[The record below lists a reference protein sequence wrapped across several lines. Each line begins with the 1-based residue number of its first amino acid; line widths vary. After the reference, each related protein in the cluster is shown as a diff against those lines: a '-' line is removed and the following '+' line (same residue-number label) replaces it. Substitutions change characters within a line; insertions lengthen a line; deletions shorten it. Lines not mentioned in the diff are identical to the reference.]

1 MAAPEGETG
10 LGRSAVPRV
19 APPRS
24 AGLARAVGFGPASV
38 ITCTSP
44 VTWLTSDV
52 WLPALTVTHASLTL
66 VSLLVIIYDACD
78 VNVVFNTLLL
88 KMCYFEHECYCDVCR
103 LWHITLLSHL
113 CYFQRVCHLC
123 HAPLLTRVVWAWCAP
138 DPLGLRALA
147 SLRCGVHTMTGWQ
160 TLAPRLCFLWRQL
173 SRGWGLR
180 WALLEDC
187 ETRHGVL
194 FAFSP
199 AAA

>member
-24 AGLARAVGFGPASV
+24 AGLACAVGFGPASV

-88 KMCYFEHECYCDVCR
+88 KMCYFEHECYCDMCVVCG
-103 LWHITLLSHL
+103 TSHS
-113 CYFQRVCHLC
+113 C
-123 HAPLLTRVVWAWCAP
+123 LTCVTSSMCVTCA
-138 DPLGLRALA
+138 
-147 SLRCGVHTMTGWQ
+147 M
-160 TLAPRLCFLWRQL
+160 
-173 SRGWGLR
+173 
-180 WALLEDC
+180 
-187 ETRHGVL
+187 RH
-194 FAFSP
+194 F
-199 AAA
+199 